1 VQVTQGE
8 GMQIAKLS
16 VAAAIVL
23 GLSGSVYA
31 ADTLADAF
39 KNGKVSG
46 ELKAWYWDQT
56 ADVRAGDK
64 PGNVNIFNTAIE
76 LGYVTDSFYGLRMGV
91 TFQGNATP
99 FADADAK
106 TAYKYEEWASG
117 STLSEAY
124 LGYTIGK
131 TDIKIGRQY
140 INTPLIAGNYARIFK
155 ESFQGVSIV
164 NNDLPDTTVFAH
176 YINKTQGR
184 TSAVMG
190 NEAGDAP
197 TFEKRALFAG
207 VVNATGVA
215 FDGAYGLGAINKS
228 ITNLTL
234 TGQYVRAMDTALKT
248 SIINP
253 LASDDVDLYY
263 TEMNYTYPMNG
274 FKLGFDANFRGSK
287 TGSNL
292 DVLNAEG
299 HMLGGRI
306 RVSELNGFGASFSAT
321 TNSKKDDVIESIGLG
336 GDAYTSVMIRGP
348 FNTTPLANSD
358 AYKLEVSYDFSK
370 MNIPGLTFI
379 GQYQW
384 TDQGK
389 MAVTTGTSAIGTSAD
404 FTTYAANLTYAVPYV
419 KGLTTQ
425 LLYVTQEKEATNA
438 ANVVTKTDTDE
449 LWFKANYK
457 F

>member
-1 VQVTQGE
+1 
-8 GMQIAKLS
+8 MQIAKLS

-39 KNGKVSG
+39 KNGKVNG

-56 ADVRAGDK
+56 VDTAGAST
-64 PGNVNIFNTAIE
+64 NVNIINTAIE

-99 FADADAK
+99 FAEADAK
-106 TAYKYEEWASG
+106 TGYKYEEWASG

-164 NNDLPDTTVFAH
+164 NNDLPDTTVFAN

-234 TGQYVRAMDTALKT
+234 TGQYVRAMDAAFTAT
-248 SIINP
+248 AI
-253 LASDDVDLYY
+253 DDVDLYY

-292 DVLNAEG
+292 DALNAEG

-306 RVSELNGFGASFSAT
+306 RVSELNGFGASFAAT
-321 TNSKKDDVIESIGLG
+321 TNSKNDAVIESIGLG

-389 MAVTTGTSAIGTSAD
+389 MAVTAGTSAIGTSAD

-425 LLYVTQEKEATNA
+425 LLYVTQEKEATSA
-438 ANVVTKTDTDE
+438 SNVVTKTDTDE

>member
-1 VQVTQGE
+1 
-8 GMQIAKLS
+8 MQIAKLS

-39 KNGKVSG
+39 KNGKVNG
-46 ELKAWYWDQT
+46 ELKAWYWDKT
-56 ADVRAGDK
+56 EDNSNA
-64 PGNVNIFNTAIE
+64 NYNITNFAIE

-99 FADADAK
+99 FAEADAK
-106 TAYKYEEWASG
+106 TGYKYEEWASG

-164 NNDLPDTTVFAH
+164 NNDLPDTTVFAN

-234 TGQYVRAMDTALKT
+234 TGQYVRAMDAAFTAT
-248 SIINP
+248 AI
-253 LASDDVDLYY
+253 DDVDLYY

-274 FKLGFDANFRGSK
+274 FKLGFDANVRGSK

-292 DVLNAEG
+292 DALNAEG

-306 RVSELNGFGASFSAT
+306 RVSELNGFGASFAAT
-321 TNSKKDDVIESIGLG
+321 TNSKNDAVIESIGLG
-336 GDAYTSVMIRGP
+336 GRCLYQC
-348 FNTTPLANSD
+348 
-358 AYKLEVSYDFSK
+358 YDSGSLCK
-370 MNIPGLTFI
+370 
-379 GQYQW
+379 
-384 TDQGK
+384 
-389 MAVTTGTSAIGTSAD
+389 
-404 FTTYAANLTYAVPYV
+404 
-419 KGLTTQ
+419 
-425 LLYVTQEKEATNA
+425 
-438 ANVVTKTDTDE
+438 TKTCCR
-449 LWFKANYK
+449 N
-457 F
+457 

>member
-56 ADVRAGDK
+56 VDTAGAST
-64 PGNVNIFNTAIE
+64 NVNIINTAIE

-99 FADADAK
+99 FAEADAK
-106 TAYKYEEWASG
+106 EVYKYEQWASG

-164 NNDLPDTTVFAH
+164 NNDLPDTTLFAN

-184 TSAVMG
+184 TSTVMSDG
-190 NEAGDAP
+190 DGDAP
-197 TFEKRALFAG
+197 NFEKRALFAG
-207 VVNATGVA
+207 VKNAVA
-215 FDGAYGLGAINKS
+215 VEFDGAYGLGAINKS

-234 TGQYVRAMDTALKT
+234 TGQYVRAMDAAFTAT
-248 SIINP
+248 AI
-253 LASDDVDLYY
+253 DDVDLYY

-292 DVLNAEG
+292 DALNAEG

-306 RVSELNGFGASFSAT
+306 RVSELNGFGASFAAT
-321 TNSKKDDVIESIGLG
+321 TNSKNDAVIESIGLG

-389 MAVTTGTSAIGTSAD
+389 MAVTAGTSAIGTSAD

-425 LLYVTQEKEATNA
+425 LLYVTQEKEATSA
-438 ANVVTKTDTDE
+438 SNVVTKTDTDE

>member
-1 VQVTQGE
+1 
-8 GMQIAKLS
+8 MQFSKLS
-16 VAAAIVL
+16 LAAAIFI

-56 ADVRAGDK
+56 VDTAGSST
-64 PGNVNIFNTAIE
+64 NVNIINTAIE

-99 FADADAK
+99 FADKDAK

-117 STLSEAY
+117 ATLSEAY
-124 LGYTIGK
+124 LGYKIGK
-131 TDIKIGRQY
+131 TDLKMGRQY
-140 INTPLIAGNYARIFK
+140 INTPLIGGNYARIFK
-155 ESFQGVSIV
+155 ESFQGVSLV
-164 NNDLPDTTVFAH
+164 NTDLPHTTVFAN

-184 TSAVMG
+184 TSTVMG
-190 NEAGDAP
+190 NADGNAP
-197 TFEKRALFAG
+197 TFEKKALFAG
-207 VVNATGVA
+207 IKNAVA
-215 FDGAYGLGAINKS
+215 VPFDGAYGLGAINKS
-228 ITNLTL
+228 ISNLTL
-234 TGQYVRAMDTALKT
+234 TAQYVKAMDAAFSTTA
-248 SIINP
+248 IDN
-253 LASDDVDLYY
+253 VDLYY
-263 TEMNYTYPMNG
+263 TEMNYIYPMDG

-292 DVLNAEG
+292 DASNAEG

-306 RVSELNGFGASFSAT
+306 RVSELNGFGLSFAAT
-321 TNSKKDDVIESIGLG
+321 TTSKKDAVIESIGLG

-348 FNTTPLANSD
+348 FNTTPLANND
-358 AYKLEVSYDFSK
+358 AYKVEVSYDFTK
-370 MNIPGLTFI
+370 VNVPGLTFV

-389 MAVTTGTSAIGTSAD
+389 MAVNTGTSVAGTSTD
-404 FTTYAANLTYAVPYV
+404 FTTYAANLAYAVPTV
-419 KGLTTQ
+419 KGLMTQ
-425 LLYVTQEKEATNA
+425 LVYVTQEKEETDAS
-438 ANVVTKTDTDE
+438 NVVTKTDTDE

>member
-1 VQVTQGE
+1 
-8 GMQIAKLS
+8 MQIAKLS

-56 ADVRAGDK
+56 VDTAGAST
-64 PGNVNIFNTAIE
+64 NVNIINTAIE

-99 FADADAK
+99 FAEADAK
-106 TAYKYEEWASG
+106 EVYKYEQWASG

-184 TSAVMG
+184 TSTVMG
-190 NEAGDAP
+190 DGDGDAP
-197 TFEKRALFAG
+197 NFEKRALFAG
-207 VVNATGVA
+207 VKNAVA
-215 FDGAYGLGAINKS
+215 VPFDGAYGLGAINKS

-234 TGQYVRAMDTALKT
+234 TGQYVRAMDAAFTAT
-248 SIINP
+248 AI
-253 LASDDVDLYY
+253 DDVDLYY

-292 DVLNAEG
+292 DALNAEG

-306 RVSELNGFGASFSAT
+306 RVSELNGFGASFAAT
-321 TNSKKDDVIESIGLG
+321 TNSKNDAVIESIGLG

-389 MAVTTGTSAIGTSAD
+389 MAVTAGTSAIGTSAD

-425 LLYVTQEKEATNA
+425 LLYVTQEKEATSA
-438 ANVVTKTDTDE
+438 SNVVTKTDTDE

>member
-1 VQVTQGE
+1 
-8 GMQIAKLS
+8 MKFAKFS
-16 VAAAIVL
+16 VVAAIVL
-23 GLSGSVYA
+23 GFSGSVYA

-39 KNGKVSG
+39 KQGKVSG

-56 ADVRAGDK
+56 VDTAGAST
-64 PGNVNIFNTAIE
+64 NVNIINTAIE
-76 LGYVTDSFYGLRMGV
+76 LGYVTDAFYGLRMGV

-99 FADADAK
+99 FAEADAK

-124 LGYTIGK
+124 LGYKIGK
-131 TDIKIGRQY
+131 TDLKMGRQY
-140 INTPLIAGNYARIFK
+140 INTPLLSGNYARIFK
-155 ESFQGVSIV
+155 ESFQGVSLI
-164 NNDLPDTTVFAH
+164 NTDLPETTVFAH

-184 TSAVMG
+184 TSTVMG
-190 NEAGDAP
+190 NTDGDAP
-197 TFEKRALFAG
+197 TFEKKALFAG
-207 VVNATGVA
+207 VVNVKAVA

-228 ITNLTL
+228 INNVTL
-234 TGQYVRAMDTALKT
+234 TAQYVKAMDAAFLPTA
-248 SIINP
+248 I
-253 LASDDVDLYY
+253 DDVDLYY

-292 DVLNAEG
+292 DALNAEG

-306 RVSELNGFGASFSAT
+306 RVSELNGFGASFAAT

-358 AYKLEVSYDFSK
+358 AYKLEVSYDFAK

-379 GQYQW
+379 AQYQW

-389 MAVTTGTSAIGTSAD
+389 MAVDTGTSKKNTSAD

-425 LLYVTQEKEATNA
+425 LLYVTQEKEATSA
-438 ANVVTKTDTDE
+438 SNVVTKTDTDE